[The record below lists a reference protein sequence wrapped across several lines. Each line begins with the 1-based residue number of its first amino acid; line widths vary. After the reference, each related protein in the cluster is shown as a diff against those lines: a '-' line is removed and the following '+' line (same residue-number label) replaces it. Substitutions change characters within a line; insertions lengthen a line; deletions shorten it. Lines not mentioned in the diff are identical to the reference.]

1 MCAARRKNASD
12 LVNPGKWISRLE
24 ALKIYAEGNA
34 YFSFDKDKLG
44 TIETSKLADLV
55 VLRPLESVR

>member
-1 MCAARRKNASD
+1 VCTARRKNASD

-24 ALKIYAEGNA
+24 AFKIYTERSAC
-34 YFSFDKDKLG
+34 FSFGKDKLG
-44 TIETSKLADLV
+44 TIETRKLGDLV